1 MSYLSRLTL
10 KRNPSAQAL
19 KALLSPADE
28 GRRLDAHHRLIWTA
42 FAGDPEAKRDFLW
55 RDEGEGRFL
64 VLSSQPP
71 KSAELFE
78 DPQVREFSPKL
89 RAGDRLAFLLRA
101 NATRTAKT
109 ERITASGKREREHRD
124 VVMELLKPVSRGRER
139 IDARPEFAAQAGSAW
154 IERQG
159 AKAGFE
165 VRNAAVLGY
174 RVYHL
179 PGHRDRNPRF
189 GILDLEGVLQ
199 VRDPALFLQKLKL
212 GFGRA
217 KAFGCGLML
226 IRRA

>member
-10 KRNPSAQAL
+10 KRTPSAQAL
-19 KALLSPADE
+19 QSLLNPPDE
-28 GRRLDAHHRLIWTA
+28 ARRLDAHHRLIWTA
-42 FAGDPEAKRDFLW
+42 FAGDSEAKREFLW

-64 VLSSQPP
+64 VLSPQPP

-78 DPQVREFSPKL
+78 DPQVRQFSPEL

-101 NATRTAKT
+101 NATRTVKT
-109 ERITASGKREREHRD
+109 SRVTASGKREREHRD

-139 IDARPEFAAQAGSAW
+139 IDARPELAAQAGSAW
-154 IERQG
+154 LERQG

-165 VRNAAVLGY
+165 VRTAAVRGY
-174 RVYHL
+174 KVYHL
-179 PGHRDRNPRF
+179 PGPRDRNPRF

-199 VRDPALFLQKLKL
+199 VRDPALFLQRLTL